1 MRMDIWYLF
10 QWYLLEYSLE
20 TQRLPDITFMEYG
33 KTHRIY
39 QFLFDIIHSHKGGER
54 GTETHSWFRHAQT
67 ASTINLLWYK
77 PYCVTPL
84 LRTATGFL
92 FYSEQKAWMI
102 YFPFASWNCLLSISP
117 LCGLLGFSSSLVRLA
132 GLSPCCFY
140 SMALAIPSSWNVL
153 LQNICT
159 TSFLNSCGL
168 GSKLTFLVR
177 PPYIQF

>member
-1 MRMDIWYLF
+1 MQIQKEMRMDIWYLF

-102 YFPFASWNCLLSISP
+102 YFPFASWNCLLSLHCVVCLAS
-117 LCGLLGFSSSLVRLA
+117 LALLLGWQACLPAVSILWHLPFPLLVMFFSKMYVRLA
-132 GLSPCCFY
+132 S
-140 SMALAIPSSWNVL
+140 
-153 LQNICT
+153 
-159 TSFLNSCGL
+159 
-168 GSKLTFLVR
+168 
-177 PPYIQF
+177 